1 MAILKTPC
9 RTAQRVGSVLEV
21 LQVCVFGG
29 LSAALHRGLLSYE
42 QRRESSRYDGNLLTS
57 LHDKAYNIVKTA
69 IAYEKTLN

>member
-1 MAILKTPC
+1 MQDCPKSQI
-9 RTAQRVGSVLEV
+9 RSGSFTSL
-21 LQVCVFGG
+21 CFGG

-57 LHDKAYNIVKTA
+57 LHDKAYNVVKTA